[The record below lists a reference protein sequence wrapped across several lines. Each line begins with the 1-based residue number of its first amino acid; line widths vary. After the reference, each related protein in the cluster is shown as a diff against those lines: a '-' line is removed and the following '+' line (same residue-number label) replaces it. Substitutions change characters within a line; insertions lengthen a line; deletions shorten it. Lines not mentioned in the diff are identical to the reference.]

1 MRSLRTLPSLRT
13 LSRSLAAASLAGLT
27 GLAVAA
33 VPAGP
38 AHAATTTTD
47 PARAGAGWLARQL
60 VDGDHYLFEGSTFAD
75 YGSTADGV
83 VALAAAG
90 VGRDAAGKATDFLAA
105 HVADYADTAGQF
117 GGPLAGSYAKLA
129 LAAAAEGRDPHK
141 FGGVDLVAGITSL
154 EDANGMYKQGGFET
168 ITSQS
173 LAILALSRA
182 KATVDGKAVT
192 FLAGAQC
199 AGGGFPSAFPAAG
212 ATCTPDPDST
222 AIAAE
227 ALWAAGRTADA
238 GKVLDWLVGTRKAD
252 GGYEA
257 NGVEN
262 ANSTS
267 LAASALTLA
276 GRDDGAELGWLRAN
290 QVGCAGADADR
301 GASQY
306 NGKAQVRATVEAVLA
321 LSGKTVLNADGTAA
335 SADVPALD
343 CAGSPAPTTSSE
355 PAAAGGGELPR
366 TGLPAGLLAGTG
378 VAFLL
383 AGGVALYST
392 RRRARRS

>member
-1 MRSLRTLPSLRT
+1 MRSLL
-13 LSRSLAAASLAGLT
+13 RSLAVAGLV
-27 GLAVAA
+27 GLTAVAA
-33 VPAGP
+33 AT
-38 AHAATTTTD
+38 AATPARAAPTTTD
-47 PARAGAGWLARQL
+47 PAQAGAGWLARQL

-90 VGRDAAGKATDFLAA
+90 VGKDAAGKATDFLAA

-129 LAAAAEGRDPHK
+129 LAAAAEGRDPHA
-141 FGGVDLVAGITSL
+141 FGGVDLVTGITGL
-154 EDANGMYKQGGFET
+154 ETSTGMFKQGGFET
-168 ITSQS
+168 VTSQS
-173 LAILALSRA
+173 LAILALARV
-182 KATVDGKAVT
+182 KAPIDGKAVT

-199 AGGGFPSAFPAAG
+199 AAGGFPSAFPAAG

-227 ALWAAGRTADA
+227 ALWAAGNTADA

-276 GRDDGAELGWLRAN
+276 GRDATAELGWLRAN
-290 QVGCAGADADR
+290 QVGCTGAEADR

-321 LSGKTVLNADGTAA
+321 LSGRTVLNADGSTA

-343 CAGSPAPTTSSE
+343 CAGTPPPTTSE
-355 PAAAGGGELPR
+355 PAAGGG
-366 TGLPAGLLAGTG
+366 
-378 VAFLL
+378 
-383 AGGVALYST
+383 S
-392 RRRARRS
+392 

>member
-1 MRSLRTLPSLRT
+1 MRSLL
-13 LSRSLAAASLAGLT
+13 RSLAVAGLV
-27 GLAVAA
+27 GLTAVAA
-33 VPAGP
+33 ATAATPAR
-38 AHAATTTTD
+38 AATTTTD
-47 PARAGAGWLARQL
+47 PAQAGAGWLARQL

-90 VGRDAAGKATDFLAA
+90 VGKDAAGKATDFLAA

-129 LAAAAEGRDPHK
+129 LAAAAEGRDPHA
-141 FGGVDLVAGITSL
+141 FGGVDLVTGITGL
-154 EDANGMYKQGGFET
+154 ETSTGMFTQGGFET
-168 ITSQS
+168 VTSQS
-173 LAILALSRA
+173 LAILALARV
-182 KATVDGKAVT
+182 KAPIDGKAVT
-192 FLAGAQC
+192 FLAGARC
-199 AGGGFPSAFPAAG
+199 AAGGFPSAFPAAG
-212 ATCTPDPDST
+212 AACTPDPDST

-227 ALWAAGRTADA
+227 ALWAAGNTADA

-267 LAASALTLA
+267 LAAAALTLA
-276 GRDDGAELGWLRAN
+276 GRDASAELGWLRAN
-290 QVGCAGADADR
+290 QVGCAGGAADR

-306 NGKAQVRATVEAVLA
+306 NGKAQIRATVEAVLA
-321 LSGKTVLNADGTAA
+321 LSGRTVLNVDGSTA

-343 CAGSPAPTTSSE
+343 CAGTPPPTTSE
-355 PAAAGGGELPR
+355 PAAGGGGELPR
-366 TGLPAGLLAGTG
+366 TGLPAGLLAASGM
-378 VAFLL
+378 VFLL